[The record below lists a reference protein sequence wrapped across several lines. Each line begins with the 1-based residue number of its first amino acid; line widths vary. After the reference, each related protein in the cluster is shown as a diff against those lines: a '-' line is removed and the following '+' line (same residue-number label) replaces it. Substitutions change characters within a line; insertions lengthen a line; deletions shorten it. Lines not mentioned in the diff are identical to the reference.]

1 MEKMGECRFDRR
13 FQKSEYFLRY
23 QSLIS
28 NKILNTALKQY
39 GYTMIFY
46 PHYEIQKFISA
57 FSATENIKI
66 GDFKGYDVQTLLKES
81 EMLIQIIQAYILIWH
96 I

>member
-1 MEKMGECRFDRR
+1 MEKMGECRSIEDFK
-13 FQKSEYFLRY
+13 KSEYFLRY

-66 GDFKGYDVQTLLKES
+66 GVLKD
-81 EMLIQIIQAYILIWH
+81 MMCKH
-96 I
+96 C